1 MAFTLIHKTVIEYL
15 DHANP
20 AYFPE
25 RAPESFVIKNNL
37 LQKYFSA
44 MPPPVCQALLDW
56 FPDKK
61 GLASGLVIAGFGSG
75 ALFFTP
81 AVNALQQKF
90 LEMPTYLGKTVE
102 TVTEGGKMFA
112 KVSIRSSGFD

>member
-1 MAFTLIHKTVIEYL
+1 M
-15 DHANP
+15 
-20 AYFPE
+20 
-25 RAPESFVIKNNL
+25 
-37 LQKYFSA
+37 
-44 MPPPVCQALLDW
+44 LDW

-90 LEMPTYLGKTVE
+90 LAMPTYLGKSVE

-112 KVSIRSSGFD
+112 KVSLK

>member
-1 MAFTLIHKTVIEYL
+1 MC
-15 DHANP
+15 
-20 AYFPE
+20 
-25 RAPESFVIKNNL
+25 
-37 LQKYFSA
+37 YFS
-44 MPPPVCQALLDW
+44 QALLDW

-90 LEMPTYLGKTVE
+90 LQMPTYLGKSVE
-102 TVTEGGKMFA
+102 TITEGGKMFA
-112 KVSIRSSGFD
+112 KVLINMVDKWQSCNKI

>member
-1 MAFTLIHKTVIEYL
+1 MTF
-15 DHANP
+15 
-20 AYFPE
+20 
-25 RAPESFVIKNNL
+25 
-37 LQKYFSA
+37 
-44 MPPPVCQALLDW
+44 QALLDW

-90 LEMPTYLGKTVE
+90 LQMPTYLGKSVE
-102 TVTEGGKMFA
+102 TITEGGKMFA
-112 KVSIRSSGFD
+112 KVFLIWWISGKSITKSKKIQSELYPL